1 MHFVNALKTND
12 NQIAFDLVLEGSLD
26 NPKFSVREN
35 MATRLTVGLAKTL
48 GLSVIETGGTVI
60 IQSGRIMKS
69 VGDVIKQIFK

>member
-1 MHFVNALKTND
+1 VHFVNALKTND
-12 NQIAFDLVLEGSLD
+12 NQIAVDLVLEGSID

-35 MATRLTVGLAKTL
+35 MATRLAVGLAKTL

-60 IQSGRIMKS
+60 IQSGRIMKR

>member
-1 MHFVNALKTND
+1 VNALKTND
-12 NQIAFDLVLEGSLD
+12 NQIAVDLVLEGSID

-35 MATRLTVGLAKTL
+35 MATRLAVGLAKTL